1 MMYKKISRGP
11 EKKQQAASF
20 KHQAAEGGCDIL
32 SRDDLG
38 Y

>member
-11 EKKQQAASF
+11 EKKAASF